1 MLKPPPPTKK
11 PQAKAKKP
19 QAKAKS
25 QPKAQSSDD
34 DKDSELHKYAAPGEH
49 IEIPAWKRSGLV
61 MKVENAHY
69 GPEGGRRYLVSH
81 HPDDEKGSW
90 YQLEPH
96 HFHNNDNPDHH
107 KVAQEYVHRESAK
120 AMSAAADAA
129 ENKTHG
135 TKSDE
140 YRSAT
145 RRMREMHD
153 ATRTLQA
160 RESASDK
167 RELPPPPPLKSRK

>member
-11 PQAKAKKP
+11 SQTKTAKRP
-19 QAKAKS
+19 
-25 QPKAQSSDD
+25 DD
-34 DKDSELHKYAAPGEH
+34 DTDENSELHKYAAPGEH

-81 HPDDEKGSW
+81 NPSDEKGSW

-107 KVAQEYVHRESAK
+107 KVVADYLDRELTK
-120 AMSAAADAA
+120 AMYAAADAA
-129 ENKTHG
+129 KNKTHG
-135 TKSDE
+135 TQSDD
-140 YRSAT
+140 YKTAA
-145 RRMREMHD
+145 RRMREMND
-153 ATRTLQA
+153 VKRGV
-160 RESASDK
+160 REVQIKTPAKNS
-167 RELPPPPPLKSRK
+167 KS